1 MGGVTVS
8 EIPAVSAHPTEH
20 LAAQE
25 TYLRDAPKDLGTLTL
40 VVRRPAALGREVL
53 AEARLDPDEGMV
65 GDNWLDRATAR
76 AVAEGRHLDAQLNV
90 MGSRMV
96 GLLADDD
103 AGRAEAGDQLFLDLD
118 LSHANLPTGTRIAL
132 GEDGAVIEVTAKPH
146 NGCAKFVA
154 RYGREAMEFVNSE
167 LGKELRLR
175 GLAARVVAGGTV
187 RPGDVARRLPA

>member
-1 MGGVTVS
+1 MTVS
-8 EIPAVSAHPTEH
+8 EIPAISAHPTAH

-25 TYLRDAPKDLGTLTL
+25 SFLRAAPSDVGTLTL
-40 VVRRPAALGREVL
+40 VVRRPEVLGREVL
-53 AEARLDPDEGMV
+53 EEGHLDPQDGLV
-65 GDNWLDRATAR
+65 GDNWLARATSR

-96 GLLADDD
+96 GLLAEDDE
-103 AGRAEAGDQLFLDLD
+103 GRAQAGDQLFLDLD
-118 LSHANLPTGTRIAL
+118 LSHANLPTGTRLAL

-154 RYGREAMEFVNSE
+154 RYGRDAMEFVNSG

-175 GLAARVVAGGTV
+175 GLAARVVAAGVV
-187 RPGDVARRLPA
+187 RPGDVVRKLDA

>member
-1 MGGVTVS
+1 MQIRAGS
-8 EIPAVSAHPTEH
+8 DHPAAHLPAQ
-20 LAAQE
+20 AA
-25 TYLRDAPKDLGTLTL
+25 YLRAAPTAAGTLTL
-40 VVRRPAALGREVL
+40 VVRRPERLAREVL
-53 AEARLDPDEGMV
+53 AEARLDPEAGLV
-65 GDNWLDRATAR
+65 GDNWLERATSR
-76 AVAEGRHLDAQLNV
+76 AVAEGRHYDAQLNV

-103 AGRAEAGDQLFLDLD
+103 AGRAQAGDQLFLDLD

-154 RYGREAMEFVNSE
+154 RYGREAMEFVNSG

-175 GLAARVVAGGTV
+175 GLAARVVSGGTV